1 MPTEGS
7 NRPNKASIS
16 SEVLQRQVRGRSSTS
31 SWAPGTAGRLGQRVD
46 RIHAVLEMN
55 GAQRVGDRFRA
66 GMQNHFPR
74 SERLYGVDEPS
85 DLLHDRRAQRIVGE
99 LMSQARPNGR
109 CTDQTVSPTCSAS
122 ARKRSMA
129 ASRSSVDF
137 PRSELSVTST
147 WPNPASLTCC
157 NLSAGGQR
165 YRQPLGPAAIGF
177 ERTAA
182 LRSASRRHGGQEQ
195 GYDPFYDVFHK
206 SVRFRVGDFR
216 DS

>member
-1 MPTEGS
+1 
-7 NRPNKASIS
+7 
-16 SEVLQRQVRGRSSTS
+16 
-31 SWAPGTAGRLGQRVD
+31 
-46 RIHAVLEMN
+46 MN

-85 DLLHDRRAQRIVGE
+85 DLLHDRRAQRIVRRTDVPGAAE
-99 LMSQARPNGR
+99 RKMHGPDGQSDLLGIGAETLDGR
-109 CTDQTVSPTCSAS
+109 EPLLRGFPAQRIERHLHMAEPGLFDLLQFVS
-122 ARKRSMA
+122 RH
-129 ASRSSVDF
+129 
-137 PRSELSVTST
+137 
-147 WPNPASLTCC
+147 
-157 NLSAGGQR
+157 GQR